1 MAALFDNLS
10 MFEDEDKVGVS
21 HCRETVGDDE
31 ACTSLHQLV
40 ETFLDKDFA
49 AGVDIAGRFIQ

>member
-21 HCRETVGDDE
+21 TVETVGDDE